1 MRRKG
6 RAGNQKGAAAIEA
19 ALLLPLTLIV
29 IFGMIEFGLLL
40 YNRQIITNASR
51 EGARAGIVLRTP
63 NSLDDT
69 EIASVVDAYCQ
80 DRMVTFGT
88 AAGPSTSATNAG
100 AACVFGTDLTVRVT
114 YDYDFLVMGNFGFG
128 PIGLVAE
135 TVMKCE

>member
-1 MRRKG
+1 MMDKG
-6 RAGNQKGAAAIEA
+6 RERNQKGGAAIEA
-19 ALLLPLTLIV
+19 ALLFPLTILL

-63 NSLDDT
+63 RMESG

-80 DRMVTFGT
+80 DRLVTFG
-88 AAGPSTSATNAG
+88 AASAPSTSTLGAG

-114 YDYDFLVMGNFGFG
+114 YDYAFLVMTNFGFG
-128 PIGLVAE
+128 PVQLEAE
-135 TVMKCE
+135 TVMRCE

>member
-1 MRRKG
+1 MEGKGRVRNRKG
-6 RAGNQKGAAAIEA
+6 GAAIEA
-19 ALLLPLTLIV
+19 ALLLPLTILL

-63 NSLDDT
+63 RLTDT
-69 EIASVVDAYCQ
+69 EIGSVVDAYCQ
-80 DRMVTFGT
+80 DRLVTFGN

-114 YDYDFLVMGNFGFG
+114 YDYDFLVLTNFGFG
-128 PIGLVAE
+128 PVQLEAE
-135 TVMKCE
+135 TVMRCE